1 MGAFRRASD
10 LAEGASVVDL
20 TAEFSRPAANVAW
33 RALAMLDLVAPEP
46 ARLMEAVEALD
57 AARGQGPGLPD
68 SNFCSRLRR
77 MTGTGHEH
85 PLVRER
91 P

>member
-1 MGAFRRASD
+1 M
-10 LAEGASVVDL
+10 VDL

-33 RALAMLDLVAPEP
+33 RALSMLDLVAPEP
-46 ARLMEAVEALD
+46 ARLMEAVEAVD
-57 AARGQGPGLPD
+57 AACGQGPGLPD
-68 SNFCSRLRR
+68 SNLCSR

-91 P
+91 PKKSSQFG

>member
-1 MGAFRRASD
+1 M
-10 LAEGASVVDL
+10 AEVASVVDL

-33 RALAMLDLVAPEP
+33 RALAPEP
-46 ARLMEAVEALD
+46 ARLMEAVEAVD

-68 SNFCSRLRR
+68 SNLCSR

-91 P
+91 PKKSSQFG